1 MKKVIIASCMLMAS
15 TTMLAQSKPQKQV
28 EEKVEQLRK
37 AMVDADSLM
46 LDKLASANLIYGHS
60 GGHIDDK
67 KEFVSKIASGKSDF
81 VTIDLSEMTYSVVNK
96 KLVVVRQTFKSKT
109 NDGGKPAEILM
120 YVMLVWEKQKGGWKL
135 VARQAA
141 KKV

>member
-1 MKKVIIASCMLMAS
+1 MKKVIIAGCMVLVS
-15 TTMLAQSKPQKQV
+15 TAILAQSKTQKQV

-120 YVMLVWEKQKGGWKL
+120 YVMLVWEKQKGDWKL

>member
-1 MKKVIIASCMLMAS
+1 MKKVIIAGCMLLAS
-15 TTMLAQSKPQKQV
+15 TAMLAQSKTQKQV

-109 NDGGKPAEILM
+109 NDGGKPAEIFM
-120 YVMLVWEKQKGGWKL
+120 YVMLVWEKQKGDWKL

>member
-1 MKKVIIASCMLMAS
+1 MKKVIIAGCMLLAS
-15 TTMLAQSKPQKQV
+15 TAMLAQSKTQKQV

-120 YVMLVWEKQKGGWKL
+120 YVMLVWEKQKGDWKL